1 MVVMYHRAKVRKISE
16 ITKSYI
22 YYWWDT
28 LYILLYKLPFM
39 FSVYYSHH

>member
-1 MVVMYHRAKVRKISE
+1 MVVIYVIAKVRKIIE

-28 LYILLYKLPFM
+28 LYILLYKLPFI
-39 FSVYYSHH
+39 FSVY